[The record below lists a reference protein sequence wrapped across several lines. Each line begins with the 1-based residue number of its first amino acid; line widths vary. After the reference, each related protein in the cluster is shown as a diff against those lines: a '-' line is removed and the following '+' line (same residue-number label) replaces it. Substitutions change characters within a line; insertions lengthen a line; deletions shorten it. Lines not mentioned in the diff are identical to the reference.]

1 MLLIEKHP
9 HYFEEKKYFEE
20 RPSVSIPAEAQA
32 SSAYTLPRLDIDY
45 LMKSSLALSAE
56 IDLEMLLHKIM
67 NVVLE
72 SSGAQHG
79 YLLIKEGENLII
91 RAESHVAEKE
101 IVRTVRKSLSEAKD
115 ICRAII
121 NYVHRTKEKVILGNA
136 SLEGAFRNS
145 PEVRSMRLRSV
156 LCLPVIKQSQLVGIL
171 YLENRLMDSVF
182 TPEKTEMTEL
192 LTSHA
197 AISLDNARLVAELAI
212 SNRELEAFSY
222 SVAHDLR
229 APLRSINGFSQILL
243 HTYTGMLDEEGK
255 EYLRRVSEASSRMGQ
270 LIDALLSLSRMM
282 RSEIKRER
290 VDLSLLARKIAE
302 DLQQRQAD
310 RQVEFIIK
318 PGLMA
323 QADQSLIWVVLE
335 NLLSNAWKF
344 TQKQTKA
351 RVEFGCTR
359 GHDQNDLYDQCN
371 QCVYF
376 VRDNGAGFDMKYA
389 DKLFTAFQRLHSDD
403 EFPGTGIGL
412 AIVQRIIH
420 RHGGRI
426 WAEGAVEQGATF
438 YFTLS
443 EAK

>member
-1 MLLIEKHP
+1 
-9 HYFEEKKYFEE
+9 
-20 RPSVSIPAEAQA
+20 
-32 SSAYTLPRLDIDY
+32 
-45 LMKSSLALSAE
+45 MKSSLALSAE

-79 YLLIKEGENLII
+79 YLLIKEGEDLII

-101 IVRTVRKSLSEAKD
+101 IVKTVRQSLAEAKD
-115 ICRAII
+115 VCRAII
-121 NYVHRTKEKVILGNA
+121 NYVHRTKEKVMLGNA

-145 PEVRSMRLRSV
+145 PEVQSMRLRSV

-212 SNRELEAFSY
+212 SNRELESFSY

-243 HTYTGMLDEEGK
+243 DTYIDKLNEEGK

-282 RSEIKRER
+282 RSEVKRER

-302 DLQQRQAD
+302 ELRQRQPD
-310 RQVEFIIK
+310 RQVEFIIQ
-318 PGLMA
+318 PDLMA
-323 QADQSLIWVVLE
+323 KADQSLIWMVLE

-359 GHDQNDLYDQCN
+359 GHDQNERDNQCDQRGQQDNQGGQYDQGD
-371 QCVYF
+371 QYVYF